1 MPGRPDEEGAGV
13 GAQDYPM
20 PEDKSSPEE
29 GFTFVDKRRSAES
42 EQVEE
47 PPAQPPQMS
56 AEEAATA
63 DFGDDI
69 SAADAD
75 AFGTY
80 GLVTYV
86 IGLLASDAWA
96 RMGLIANPATG
107 KVEKDIPQAR
117 VAVDCV
123 AALIGVIDTSD
134 GKLPDSLRGDL
145 RRVLSDL
152 RINFV
157 EQSKR

>member
-1 MPGRPDEEGAGV
+1 
-13 GAQDYPM
+13 M
-20 PEDKSSPEE
+20 PEDKSQSPEEE
-29 GFTFVDKRRSAES
+29 GFTFVDKRRA
-42 EQVEE
+42 
-47 PPAQPPQMS
+47 AQPES
-56 AEEAATA
+56 AEETPAPPTMSEEDAATA
-63 DFGDDI
+63 DLGDDL

-75 AFGTY
+75 SLGTY

-107 KVEKDIPQAR
+107 KVEKDLVQAR
-117 VAVDCV
+117 VAIDCA
-123 AALIGVIDTSD
+123 AALVGVVDIPES
-134 GKLPDSLRGDL
+134 KLPESLRGDL

>member
-1 MPGRPDEEGAGV
+1 
-13 GAQDYPM
+13 M
-20 PEDKSSPEE
+20 PEDKSHESEEE
-29 GFTFVDKRRSAES
+29 GFTFVDKRRAASEPAEAA
-42 EQVEE
+42 
-47 PPAQPPQMS
+47 PAPPQQMS
-56 AEEAATA
+56 EEDAATA

-96 RMGLIANPATG
+96 RMGLIANPTTG
-107 KVEKDIPQAR
+107 KVEKDTPQAR
-117 VAVDCV
+117 VAIDCV
-123 AALIGVIDTSD
+123 AALIGVIDTPE
-134 GKLPDSLRGDL
+134 GKLPDSLRADL

>member
-1 MPGRPDEEGAGV
+1 
-13 GAQDYPM
+13 M
-20 PEDKSSPEE
+20 PEEKSPPEEE
-29 GFTFVDKRRSAES
+29 GFTFVDKRRAAADTPEDT
-42 EQVEE
+42 
-47 PPAQPPQMS
+47 PPAPPAMS
-56 AEEAATA
+56 AEDAAMA
-63 DFGDDI
+63 DLGDDI

-96 RMGLIANPATG
+96 RLGLIANPATG
-107 KVEKDIPQAR
+107 KVEKDIAQAR
-117 VAVDCV
+117 VAIDCV
-123 AALIGVIDTSD
+123 AALIGVIDTAE
-134 GKLPDSLRGDL
+134 GKLPESLRGDL
-145 RRVLSDL
+145 RRVLNDL

>member
-1 MPGRPDEEGAGV
+1 MPD
-13 GAQDYPM
+13 
-20 PEDKSSPEE
+20 DKSQSSEDE
-29 GFTFVDKRRSAES
+29 GFTFVDKRRAAGDTVGEKPVS
-42 EQVEE
+42 
-47 PPAQPPQMS
+47 PPQIS
-56 AEEAATA
+56 AEEAATGEL
-63 DFGDDI
+63 GDDI

-96 RMGLIANPATG
+96 RLGLIANPATG

-117 VAVDCV
+117 VAIDCV
-123 AALIGVIDTSD
+123 AALIGVVDTPD

-145 RRVLSDL
+145 RRVLNDL

-157 EQSKR
+157 EQSKQ